1 MHSGSTDRAKTGQ
14 ERSPTDMGFLL
25 SHQFPSLS
33 PHFSRLFNFSADYL
47 RSAHFDQGLWPQL
60 VQPTNRLSTC
70 VAREHDPPPALQ
82 ISHLVPYCT
91 LKDLLIPCLLK
102 LLLGVL
108 GPVGYQSFTRQR
120 NILGASIAEPY
131 LSLYGISS
139 YAVYSSPMLDLVL
152 FMLYDQVM
160 SHFLAWFKATTILF
174 CQTDKSHSVLI
185 RTSTALQ
192 NHYTPERLEA
202 RLFVADR
209 TTSQQPQPNRQLA
222 ATWLH
227 NASENNVRERE

>member
-108 GPVGYQSFTRQR
+108 QW
-120 NILGASIAEPY
+120 ASG
-131 LSLYGISS
+131 LSVIYTSKKHPGCEYSRALLVS
-139 YAVYSSPMLDLVL
+139 YSSPMLDLVL

>member
-1 MHSGSTDRAKTGQ
+1 
-14 ERSPTDMGFLL
+14 
-25 SHQFPSLS
+25 
-33 PHFSRLFNFSADYL
+33 
-47 RSAHFDQGLWPQL
+47 
-60 VQPTNRLSTC
+60 
-70 VAREHDPPPALQ
+70 
-82 ISHLVPYCT
+82 
-91 LKDLLIPCLLK
+91 
-102 LLLGVL
+102 
-108 GPVGYQSFTRQR
+108 
-120 NILGASIAEPY
+120 
-131 LSLYGISS
+131 
-139 YAVYSSPMLDLVL
+139 MLDLVL